1 MFNIHWYKI
10 TLLLAFIWLAPTY
23 SKAQQNLPLYDLKS
37 AHFGFGIIANQAK
50 LKTTL
55 ASNFHL
61 QDSVRH
67 VVNKGF
73 PGIGIAGLLNLKISN
88 KFDFRIVPGLTLTQR
103 NIDFVFEDRTDEVV
117 IETVSFDM
125 PVLLKYKSQRY
136 KNTRFYVIGGLR
148 YSHDF
153 QSDEDTERGPFKK
166 LVPIKKSQLSYEFG
180 IGLDLYMEYFKF
192 SPEIKMSNGINNVL
206 SKDQYVYTNAFD
218 GIFTRLLNITF
229 FFE

>member
-1 MFNIHWYKI
+1 LFNLHWNKI
-10 TLLLAFIWLAPTY
+10 AFLLAFLWLIPFK
-23 SKAQQNLPLYDLKS
+23 SEAQQNLPLYDLKR

-55 ASNFHL
+55 ASDFNT

-67 VVNKGF
+67 VVNRGF
-73 PGIGIAGLLNLKISN
+73 PGIGIAGLLNIKISD
-88 KFDFRIVPGLTLTQR
+88 KFDFRFTPGLTLTQR
-103 NIDFVFEDRTDEVV
+103 NIDFVFDDRKDEVV
-117 IETVSFDM
+117 IETVSFDL
-125 PVLLKYKSQRY
+125 PVLFKYKSERN
-136 KNTRFYVIGGLR
+136 KNTRFYIVGGFR

-166 LVPIKKSQLSYEFG
+166 LVPIKKDQLSYEFG

-206 SKDQYVYTNAFD
+206 SKDNYVYTNAFD